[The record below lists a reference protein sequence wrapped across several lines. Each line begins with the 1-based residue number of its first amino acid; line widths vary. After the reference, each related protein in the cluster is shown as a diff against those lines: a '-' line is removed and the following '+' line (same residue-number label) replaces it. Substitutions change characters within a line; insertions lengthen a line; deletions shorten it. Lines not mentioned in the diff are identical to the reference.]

1 MPARR
6 IRFLT
11 INSRWQ
17 GFYTKLAS
25 EANIKKG
32 SRFLD
37 MLRKSAIGDAPAR
50 GIWPDRPELVRQCL
64 THFTPGHI
72 LVPGGGRMP
81 SPQPDQRTTR
91 RFPLQLP
98 VTVKFPPGGINAEA
112 QTRDVSARGICFYLD
127 SKLDAGSNIEFTLT
141 LPAEV
146 TMTQAVRIQCKGK
159 VLRVENSAAAG
170 KIAVAAQI
178 EQYEFVPEK

>member
-37 MLRKSAIGDAPAR
+37 MLRKSDIG
-50 GIWPDRPELVRQCL
+50 
-64 THFTPGHI
+64 
-72 LVPGGGRMP
+72 M
-81 SPQPDQRTTR
+81 
-91 RFPLQLP
+91 QLP
-98 VTVKFPPGGINAEA
+98 GEYGQIGPSWSANA
-112 QTRDVSARGICFYLD
+112 
-127 SKLDAGSNIEFTLT
+127 
-141 LPAEV
+141 
-146 TMTQAVRIQCKGK
+146 
-159 VLRVENSAAAG
+159 
-170 KIAVAAQI
+170 
-178 EQYEFVPEK
+178 